1 MSLFYFPIHSNSRE
15 SYTTMKRRSRP
26 CPSVLAFIG
35 VLIVFSIL
43 AGLALKMLRITSY
56 PLLFAH
62 TTLDDSL
69 SPSNV
74 TSEQGGSP
82 EVDPELDALRH
93 IVSQT
98 KGFYARDYSLWL
110 GWNNM
115 RYIIEAAVLHGR
127 ILNRTTIIPS
137 YVYARACEFD
147 NSVCAAYA
155 TMVNRGDATGTDE
168 WRQLPI
174 EKQMAW
180 RIPVSLMFNLTHLRE
195 THAVITVSDYLRLHN
210 ISADVETTNGH
221 WDTDLYHRSANIF
234 SDSRVE
240 PSLYVIKNEWYDA
253 GIVRVDQLP
262 QTMRERGGWNITHG
276 QVGSWATT
284 EETPLSKAL
293 HDAMASGASVLDWDT
308 VLVVVGD
315 DNDSVETESS
325 SAGGIASTLEE
336 NGWEVLYTYGGA
348 CGSDATKDVVVPIR
362 QAAPRSL
369 LRGLYQDFGFIE
381 QDVLL
386 LQGEVHLGRKPGALK
401 FTTLESRER
410 YTQTVLY
417 DFRLADNVIGL
428 ADQLSNRMV
437 EKAGGR
443 MWMGAHMRRG
453 DFATLKWTME
463 PSFEAHLARVKRH
476 LRDGRD
482 ILHFVHRGP
491 LYTYKVPLGQAD
503 RTPLVLNPPAEHDR
517 FYIATDERNPAN
529 LKYLR
534 DQGAILISDLLT
546 IDDRRTFGWSLML
559 TDVLSVVEQATLA
572 RAAYFYAHAHSSVA
586 GGVMNLRASHGADP
600 RTALLEL

>member
-1 MSLFYFPIHSNSRE
+1 MLGITPNS
-15 SYTTMKRRSRP
+15 
-26 CPSVLAFIG
+26 V
-35 VLIVFSIL
+35 
-43 AGLALKMLRITSY
+43 
-56 PLLFAH
+56 LFAH
-62 TTLDDSL
+62 KTLDDSQ
-69 SPSNV
+69 SRSNI

-93 IVSQT
+93 LVSRT

-115 RYIIEAAVLHGR
+115 RYIIETAVLHGR

-147 NSVCAAYA
+147 SSVCAAYA
-155 TMVNRGDATGTDE
+155 TMVNRGDATGKDE
-168 WRQLPI
+168 WRQLPV

-180 RIPVSLMFNLTHLRE
+180 RIPVSLMFDLTHLRE

-210 ISADVETTNGH
+210 ISVDVETTNGR
-221 WDTDLYHRSANIF
+221 WDTDLYHRGVNIF
-234 SDSRVE
+234 SDSKVE

-253 GIVRVDQLP
+253 GVIRVDQLP

-276 QVGSWATT
+276 QVGSWAIA
-284 EETPLSKAL
+284 EKTPLSKAL
-293 HDAMASGASVLDWDT
+293 HDAMTSGASVLDWDT

-315 DNDSVETESS
+315 NNDPIETESS
-325 SAGGIASTLEE
+325 STSAGGIASALEE
-336 NGWEVLYTYGGA
+336 NGWEVLYTYGGV

-362 QAAPRSL
+362 EAAPRNL
-369 LRGLYQDFGFIE
+369 LRGLYEDFGFIE
-381 QDVLL
+381 QDVVLL
-386 LQGEVHLGRKPGALK
+386 RGEVHSGRKPGALK

-417 DFRLADNVIGL
+417 DFRLTDNVIEL

-453 DFATLKWTME
+453 DFATLKWAME
-463 PSFEAHLARVKRH
+463 PSFKAHLARVKRH

-482 ILHFVHRGP
+482 ILQFVHRGP
-491 LYTYKVPLGQAD
+491 LYTYKVPPGQAD
-503 RTPLVLNPPAEHDR
+503 RTPLLLDPPADHDP
-517 FYIATDERNPAN
+517 FYIATDERDPTN
-529 LKYLR
+529 LTYLR
-534 DQGAILISDLLT
+534 SQGAVLISDLLT

-572 RAAYFYAHAHSSVA
+572 HAAYFYAHAYSSVA
-586 GGVMNLRASHGADP
+586 GGVVNLRASHGADP
-600 RTALLEL
+600 RTALLEI

>member
-1 MSLFYFPIHSNSRE
+1 
-15 SYTTMKRRSRP
+15 MKRHSRP
-26 CPSVLAFIG
+26 SVPAFIG
-35 VLIVFSIL
+35 ALIVFSML

-56 PLLFAH
+56 PVLFAH
-62 TTLDDSL
+62 TTLDDSQ
-69 SPSNV
+69 SPSNI

-147 NSVCAAYA
+147 KY
-155 TMVNRGDATGTDE
+155 GDATGKDE
-168 WRQLPI
+168 WRQLPM

-210 ISADVETTNGH
+210 ISVDVETTSGH
-221 WDTDLYHRSANIF
+221 WDTDLYHRGVNIF
-234 SDSRVE
+234 SDSKVE

-253 GIVRVDQLP
+253 GVIRVDQLP
-262 QTMRERGGWNITHG
+262 RTMRERGRWNITHG

-293 HDAMASGASVLDWDT
+293 HDAMTSGTSVLDWDT
-308 VLVVVGD
+308 VLIVVGD
-315 DNDSVETESS
+315 NYDPIETESS

-336 NGWEVLYTYGGA
+336 NGWEVLYTYGGV

-369 LRGLYQDFGFIE
+369 LRGLYEDFGFIE

-386 LQGEVHLGRKPGALK
+386 LRGEVHLGRKPGALK

-410 YTQTVLY
+410 YTQAVLY
-417 DFRLADNVIGL
+417 DFRLTDNVIEL

-437 EKAGGR
+437 EKVGGR

-453 DFATLKWTME
+453 DFATLQWTME
-463 PSFEAHLARVKRH
+463 PSFEAHLARIKRH

-491 LYTYKVPLGQAD
+491 LYTYKIPLGQAD
-503 RTPLVLNPPAEHDR
+503 RTPLLLDPPADHDQ
-517 FYIATDERNPAN
+517 FYIATDERDPTN
-529 LKYLR
+529 LTYLR
-534 DQGAILISDLLT
+534 DQGAVLISDLLT

-572 RAAYFYAHAHSSVA
+572 HAAYFYAHAHSSVA
-586 GGVMNLRASHGADP
+586 GGVVNLRASHGADP
-600 RTALLEL
+600 RTALLET

>member
-1 MSLFYFPIHSNSRE
+1 
-15 SYTTMKRRSRP
+15 MKRHSRP
-26 CPSVLAFIG
+26 CPSVPAFIG
-35 VLIVFSIL
+35 VLIVFSVL
-43 AGLALKMLRITSY
+43 ASLARKMLSTTSH
-56 PLLFAH
+56 PLPFVH
-62 TTLDDSL
+62 TTLNDSQSL
-69 SPSNV
+69 SNV
-74 TSEQGGSP
+74 TSEQGGSL

-155 TMVNRGDATGTDE
+155 TMVNRGDATSTDE
-168 WRQLPI
+168 WRQLPL

-195 THAVITVSDYLRLHN
+195 THAVITVSEYLRLHN
-210 ISADVETTNGH
+210 ISADVETTNGR
-221 WDTDLYHRSANIF
+221 WDTDLYHRGVNIF
-234 SDSRVE
+234 SDSGVE
-240 PSLYVIKNEWYDA
+240 PSLYVIKNELYDA
-253 GIVRVDQLP
+253 DIVRVDQLP
-262 QTMRERGGWNITHG
+262 QTMRERGGWNVTHG
-276 QVGSWATT
+276 QVGSWTIT
-284 EETPLSKAL
+284 EETLLSKAL
-293 HDAMASGASVLDWDT
+293 HDAMSSRASVLDWDT
-308 VLVVVGD
+308 VLIVVGD
-315 DNDSVETESS
+315 RHDQNETESS
-325 SAGGIASTLEE
+325 STSSIANTLEE

-348 CGSDATKDVVVPIR
+348 CGSEAAKDVAVPIR
-362 QAAPRSL
+362 QAAPRNL
-369 LRGLYQDFGFIE
+369 LRGLYEDFGFIE

-386 LQGEVHLGRKPGALK
+386 LEGEVHLGRKPGALK
-401 FTTLESRER
+401 FSTLESRER

-417 DFRLADNVIGL
+417 DFRLTDNVVEL
-428 ADQLSNRMV
+428 ADILSNRMV

-453 DFATLKWTME
+453 DFATLNWTME
-463 PSFEAHLARVKRH
+463 PSFEAHLARIKRH

-491 LYTYKVPLGQAD
+491 LYTYKVPLGKAD
-503 RTPLVLNPPAEHDR
+503 RTPLLLDPPADHDQ
-517 FYIATDERNPAN
+517 FYIATDERDPTN
-529 LKYLR
+529 LTYLR
-534 DQGAILISDLLT
+534 NQGAVLISDLLT
-546 IDDRRTFGWSLML
+546 TDDRRTFGWSLML

-572 RAAYFYAHAHSSVA
+572 HAAYFYAHAHSSVA
-586 GGVMNLRASHGADP
+586 GGVVNLRASHGADP
-600 RTALLEL
+600 RTALLET

>member
-1 MSLFYFPIHSNSRE
+1 
-15 SYTTMKRRSRP
+15 
-26 CPSVLAFIG
+26 
-35 VLIVFSIL
+35 
-43 AGLALKMLRITSY
+43 
-56 PLLFAH
+56 
-62 TTLDDSL
+62 
-69 SPSNV
+69 
-74 TSEQGGSP
+74 
-82 EVDPELDALRH
+82 
-93 IVSQT
+93 
-98 KGFYARDYSLWL
+98 
-110 GWNNM
+110 M

-137 YVYARACEFD
+137 YIYARACEFD

-155 TMVNRGDATGTDE
+155 TMVNRGDATAKDE

-221 WDTDLYHRSANIF
+221 WDTDLYHRGANIF

-253 GIVRVDQLP
+253 GVIRVDQLP

-276 QVGSWATT
+276 QVGSWAIT

-293 HDAMASGASVLDWDT
+293 HDAMTSGASVLDWDT

-315 DNDSVETESS
+315 NNDPLETESS
-325 SAGGIASTLEE
+325 STGGIASALEE

-386 LQGEVHLGRKPGALK
+386 LRGEVHSGRKPGALK

-417 DFRLADNVIGL
+417 DFRLTDNVIDL
-428 ADQLSNRMV
+428 ADQLSSRMI

-453 DFATLKWTME
+453 DFATLKWAME

-491 LYTYKVPLGQAD
+491 LYTYKIPLGQAD
-503 RTPLVLNPPAEHDR
+503 RTPLLLDPPADHDP
-517 FYIATDERNPAN
+517 FYIATDERDPTN
-529 LKYLR
+529 LTYLR
-534 DQGAILISDLLT
+534 SQGAVLISDLLT

-572 RAAYFYAHAHSSVA
+572 HAAYFYAHAHSSVA
-586 GGVMNLRASHGADP
+586 GGVVNLRASHGADP
-600 RTALLEL
+600 RTALLET

>member
-1 MSLFYFPIHSNSRE
+1 
-15 SYTTMKRRSRP
+15 MKRYSRP
-26 CPSVLAFIG
+26 RPSVPAVIG
-35 VLIVFSIL
+35 ALVVFSIL
-43 AGLALKMLRITSY
+43 AGLALRMLRITSY
-56 PLLFAH
+56 PYPVLFPH
-62 TTLDDSL
+62 STLNNSQ
-69 SPSNV
+69 SPSNI

-115 RYIIEAAVLHGR
+115 RYIIETAVLHGR

-137 YVYARACEFD
+137 YVYARACEFE
-147 NSVCAAYA
+147 NSACAAYT
-155 TMVNRGDATGTDE
+155 TMVNRGDATGMDE

-180 RIPVSLMFNLTHLRE
+180 KIPVSLMFNLTHLRE
-195 THAVITVSDYLRLHN
+195 THSVITVSDYLRLHN
-210 ISADVETTNGH
+210 ISADVETTNGS
-221 WDTDLYHRSANIF
+221 WDTDLYHRGVNIF
-234 SDSRVE
+234 SDSGVE
-240 PSLYVIKNEWYDA
+240 PTLYVLKNGEYDS

-262 QTMRERGGWNITHG
+262 QSMRERGGWNITRG
-276 QVGSWATT
+276 QVGSWAIT

-293 HDAMASGASVLDWDT
+293 QDAMTSGASVLDWDT

-315 DNDSVETESS
+315 NNNPNETESS
-325 SAGGIASTLEE
+325 LVGGIAGTLEK

-348 CGSDATKDVVVPIR
+348 CGSDATKDVAVPIR
-362 QAAPRSL
+362 QAVPRSS
-369 LRGLYQDFGFIE
+369 LRGLYDDFGDIE

-386 LQGEVHLGRKPGALK
+386 LRGEIHLGRQPGALR
-401 FTTLESRER
+401 FSTFESRER

-417 DFRLADNVIGL
+417 DFRPTDNVIEL
-428 ADQLSNRMV
+428 ADQLSHRMI
-437 EKAGGR
+437 EKVGGR

-453 DFATLKWTME
+453 DFATYKWTME
-463 PSFEAHLARVKRH
+463 PSFEAHLARIKRH

-482 ILHFVHRGP
+482 ILRFVHHGP
-491 LYTYKVPLGQAD
+491 LYTYKVPLAQVD
-503 RTPLVLNPPAEHDR
+503 RTPLLLDPPADHDR
-517 FYIATDERNPAN
+517 FYVATDERDPKN
-529 LKYLR
+529 LAYLR
-534 DQGAILISDLLT
+534 DQGAVLISDLLT
-546 IDDRRTFGWSLML
+546 IYDRRAFGWSIML

-586 GGVMNLRASHGADP
+586 GGVVNLRASHGADP
-600 RTALLEL
+600 RTALLEI

>member
-1 MSLFYFPIHSNSRE
+1 M
-15 SYTTMKRRSRP
+15 
-26 CPSVLAFIG
+26 
-35 VLIVFSIL
+35 
-43 AGLALKMLRITSY
+43 LKITSY
-56 PLLFAH
+56 PVLFAH
-62 TTLDDSL
+62 TTSNDSQ
-69 SPSNV
+69 SPSNI
-74 TSEQGGSP
+74 TSEQGGSL

-127 ILNRTTIIPS
+127 ILNRTTVIPS

-147 NSVCAAYA
+147 ISVCAAYA
-155 TMVNRGDATGTDE
+155 TMVNRGDATGSDE

-174 EKQMAW
+174 EQQMAW

-210 ISADVETTNGH
+210 ISVDVETTNGR
-221 WDTDLYHRSANIF
+221 WDTDLYHRGVDIF
-234 SDSRVE
+234 SDSGAE

-253 GIVRVDQLP
+253 GVVRVDQLP

-276 QVGSWATT
+276 SVGSWATK
-284 EETPLSKAL
+284 EETPLSLAL
-293 HDAMASGASVLDWDT
+293 HDAMTSGASVLDWDT
-308 VLVVVGD
+308 ALIVVGD
-315 DNDSVETESS
+315 ENEPIGVESS
-325 SAGGIASTLEE
+325 SDGRIASILEE
-336 NGWEVLYTYGGA
+336 NGWEVLYTYGGV

-362 QAAPRSL
+362 QVTPRSL
-369 LRGLYQDFGFIE
+369 LRGLYEDFGFIE

-386 LQGEVHLGRKPGALK
+386 LSGEVHLGRKPGALK
-401 FTTLESRER
+401 FTTHESRER

-417 DFRLADNVIGL
+417 DFRLTDNVIEL

-437 EKAGGR
+437 EKASGR

-463 PSFEAHLARVKRH
+463 SSFEAHLARIKRH

-482 ILHFVHRGP
+482 ILHFVHHGP
-491 LYTYKVPLGQAD
+491 LYTYKVPFGRAD
-503 RTPLVLNPPAEHDR
+503 RTPLLLDPPADHDQ
-517 FYIATDERNPAN
+517 FYIATDERDPTN
-529 LKYLR
+529 LTYLR
-534 DQGAILISDLLT
+534 DQGAVLISDLLT

-572 RAAYFYAHAHSSVA
+572 HAAYFYAHAHSSVA
-586 GGVMNLRASHGADP
+586 GGVVNLRASHGADP
-600 RTALLEL
+600 RTALLET

>member
-1 MSLFYFPIHSNSRE
+1 MSFHFGTCRRVDRVQHPGGLSTEDAENRLISGSICAHNIGRLAVSLQHHLRTGRVSR
-15 SYTTMKRRSRP
+15 
-26 CPSVLAFIG
+26 
-35 VLIVFSIL
+35 
-43 AGLALKMLRITSY
+43 
-56 PLLFAH
+56 
-62 TTLDDSL
+62 
-69 SPSNV
+69 
-74 TSEQGGSP
+74 
-82 EVDPELDALRH
+82 
-93 IVSQT
+93 VSQT

-155 TMVNRGDATGTDE
+155 TMVNRGDATGNDE

-180 RIPVSLMFNLTHLRE
+180 RIPVSLMFNLTHL
-195 THAVITVSDYLRLHN
+195 H
-210 ISADVETTNGH
+210 
-221 WDTDLYHRSANIF
+221 TDLYHRGVNIF

-253 GIVRVDQLP
+253 GVIRVDQLP
-262 QTMRERGGWNITHG
+262 HTMQERGGWNITHG
-276 QVGSWATT
+276 QVGSWAIT

-293 HDAMASGASVLDWDT
+293 HDAMTSGASVLDWDT

-315 DNDSVETESS
+315 NSDPIESESS
-325 SAGGIASTLEE
+325 SASGIASTLEE

-348 CGSDATKDVVVPIR
+348 CGSDATKDVAVPIR

-369 LRGLYQDFGFIE
+369 LRGLYEDFGFIE

-386 LQGEVHLGRKPGALK
+386 LQGEVHLGRNPGALK

-417 DFRLADNVIGL
+417 DFRLTDDVIEL
-428 ADQLSNRMV
+428 AGQLSTRMV
-437 EKAGGR
+437 EKASGR

-453 DFATLKWTME
+453 DCNLVATLKWTME
-463 PSFEAHLARVKRH
+463 PSFEAHLARIKRH

-482 ILHFVHRGP
+482 ILRFVHRGP
-491 LYTYKVPLGQAD
+491 LYTYNVPLGQAD
-503 RTPLVLNPPAEHDR
+503 RTPLLLDPPADHDP
-517 FYIATDERNPAN
+517 FYIATDERDRTN
-529 LKYLR
+529 LTYLR
-534 DQGAILISDLLT
+534 DQGAVLISDLLT
-546 IDDRRTFGWSLML
+546 IDDRRIFGWSLML

-572 RAAYFYAHAHSSVA
+572 HAAYFYAHAHSSVA
-586 GGVMNLRASHGADP
+586 GGVVNLRASHGADP
-600 RTALLEL
+600 RTALLEI